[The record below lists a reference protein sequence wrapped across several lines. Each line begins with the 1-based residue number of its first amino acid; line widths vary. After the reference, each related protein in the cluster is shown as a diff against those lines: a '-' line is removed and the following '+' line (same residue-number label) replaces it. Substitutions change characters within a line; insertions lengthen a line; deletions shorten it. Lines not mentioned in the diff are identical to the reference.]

1 VKGAQGKG
9 GAQSGFTLVE
19 LAVTSTLLTGAMAM
33 IAMCADTATRSLG
46 ADDLVAKAM
55 ETLQRNA
62 VRISSVLRPCSL
74 ATYQQFSTQ
83 ADVPVYATAAG
94 QWIEPVDGEACSQIQ
109 FRAAAGTESMNAAR
123 LTGMRGLHLQ
133 LARGETRNNRDDNGN
148 GLIDEGDVILEYD
161 GISVRVASNIESI
174 TFTLT
179 NRLLQIELHSG
190 ARRRDGSVQRF
201 TVHET
206 LYLRNN

>member
-1 VKGAQGKG
+1 MNGNARTSQG
-9 GAQSGFTLVE
+9 GFTLVE

-83 ADVPVYATAAG
+83 ADVPTYATAAG
-94 QWIEPVDGEACSQIQ
+94 QWIEPVEGEACSQIQ
-109 FRAAAGTESMNAAR
+109 FEAASGVESMNAAT
-123 LTGMRGLHLQ
+123 LTGLRGLHLQ
-133 LARGETRNNRDDNGN
+133 LARGEIKNGRDDNGN

-161 GISVRVASNIESI
+161 GVSVRVASNIESM

-190 ARRRDGSVQRF
+190 ARRRDGSIQRF
-201 TVHET
+201 TAKET

>member
-1 VKGAQGKG
+1 MNGPRAKSLAQG
-9 GAQSGFTLVE
+9 GFTLVE
-19 LAVTSTLLTGAMAM
+19 VAVTSTLLGGAMAL

-74 ATYQQFSTQ
+74 ATYQQMSTT

-94 QWIEPVDGEACSQIQ
+94 QWMEPVDGEACSQIQ
-109 FRAAAGTESMNAAR
+109 FRAAAGTESMNAAT

-133 LARGETRNNRDDNGN
+133 LARGEIKNGRDDNGN

-161 GISVRVASNIESI
+161 GVSVRVASNIERL

-190 ARRRDGSVQRF
+190 ARRRDGSIQRF